1 MGKSR
6 VLSRQLHSIGV
17 PPGAYGHLAENRK
30 PGVNPGRYRHCKRGG
45 RVQDESQSLGKFPEK
60 ACPDRRS
67 ASQETCSRCM
77 ECSLF
82 SCVRTGVFV
91 LLTEKRPEAV
101 RFGLLPADFFVWAVP
116 PFGPVCGGLPMCR
129 RRFPPLR
136 RRTWRPVENLG
147 FCALV
152 TAGTAR
158 TGMEIDTKPPVRR
171 FAKFVFQEINGGLL

>member
-17 PPGAYGHLAENRK
+17 PPGAYGRLAENRK

-91 LLTEKRPEAV
+91 LLTGKRPEAV
-101 RFGLLPADFFVWAVP
+101 RFGLLPADFLYGPCPLSARSAADCPCAAGGFLLCAAAPGGQGRIPVFVPW
-116 PFGPVCGGLPMCR
+116 
-129 RRFPPLR
+129 
-136 RRTWRPVENLG
+136 
-147 FCALV
+147 
-152 TAGTAR
+152 
-158 TGMEIDTKPPVRR
+158 
-171 FAKFVFQEINGGLL
+171 